1 MSPTLTKRIGHA
13 QIQIRDRRRHKK
25 SLRYDDWF
33 GTAQLD
39 DMTFRFVTD
48 RDDIKE
54 GERYHV
60 VYEKL
65 ETPTGEVG
73 IKIHD
78 VIS

>member
-1 MSPTLTKRIGHA
+1 MSSKLTKRIGHA
-13 QIQIRDRRRHKK
+13 QIQIRDRRRYKK

-39 DMTFRFVTD
+39 NKTFCFVTD

-60 VYEKL
+60 VYEKVK
-65 ETPTGEVG
+65 TPTGEVG

-78 VIS
+78 VIP